1 MHSLAVKNLT
11 LQIPNLIFNELKMTR
26 KTILT
31 ATVLFLLTVFS
42 VKAQE
47 EDENKLS
54 LTEGTID
61 NQFEYIFE
69 KANNYQDYKVVKRNW
84 LLLLKKNTLDS
95 VARLENELA
104 SSEELTTTQ
113 RAKIDSLN
121 KQLASTNQQLSRV
134 TEEKDS
140 ISFFGALINK
150 PAYKGIM
157 WGIVALL
164 ALILAL
170 FVYKFRNANA
180 ITQDARKSLAE
191 LEEEYE
197 EHRRK
202 ALERE
207 QKARRQLQDE
217 INKQKLAKSK

>member
-1 MHSLAVKNLT
+1 M
-11 LQIPNLIFNELKMTR
+11 KMTR
-26 KTILT
+26 KNLLT
-31 ATVLFLLTVFS
+31 ATSLILFSIFTVI
-42 VKAQE
+42 AQE
-47 EDENKLS
+47 SDKKELS
-54 LTEGTID
+54 LTEGSID
-61 NQFEYIFE
+61 NQFEYIFQ
-69 KANNYQDYKVVKRNW
+69 KANNYQDYKVVKKNW

-95 VARLENELA
+95 VARLEKELA
-104 SSEELTTTQ
+104 TSEQLTSTQ
-113 RAKIDSLN
+113 KSKIDNLN
-121 KQLASTNQQLSRV
+121 KELASTNQQLATV

-157 WGIVALL
+157 WGIVAIL
-164 ALILAL
+164 ALILGF
-170 FVYKFRNANA
+170 FVYKFKNANTV
-180 ITQDARKSLAE
+180 TQEAQKSLAE

-217 INKQKLAKSK
+217 INKQKLTKTK